1 MDVICSSPEVLCWAF
16 SFSTGCRQWL
26 CGKRYTQLLNME
38 VSCFGIST
46 MMIEVDIVLQLRT
59 VFNFLEL
66 ILVRYEPLDFFYQ
79 KYHMEFLINIIKI
92 KRQCHE
98 LKYCTSINIYIN
110 KINSTNQNKQKE
122 RFFILI
128 AKGKKKKVFFIWA
141 GLKILRSPI

>member
-26 CGKRYTQLLNME
+26 CGKRYTQLRNME

-66 ILVRYEPLDFFYQ
+66 ILVRYEPL
-79 KYHMEFLINIIKI
+79 NIAP
-92 KRQCHE
+92 R
-98 LKYCTSINIYIN
+98 YIYIN

-128 AKGKKKKVFFIWA
+128 AKGKKKRFFLS
-141 GLKILRSPI
+141 GLDSKSSEAQYNKEPGLDSVPAHIHLSG